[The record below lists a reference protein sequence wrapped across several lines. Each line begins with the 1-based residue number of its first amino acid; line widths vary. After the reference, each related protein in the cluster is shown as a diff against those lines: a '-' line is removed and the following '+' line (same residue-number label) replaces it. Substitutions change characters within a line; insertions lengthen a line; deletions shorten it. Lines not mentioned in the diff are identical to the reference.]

1 MEEDMDVL
9 EAIRGRRTIRKFK
22 PDPIR
27 KPVLNDIYEA
37 AMWAPSHGNTQPWEF
52 VVVGPQARTKL
63 LALFQ
68 AKADEALAAPD
79 LPEPRR
85 KGLLALRENF
95 GGAPYM
101 VAVVSRAGHEPLESV
116 ENPASTAAAVH
127 NMCLAAWS
135 HGVGAVWLSLGA
147 APPTKGIL
155 EVEHGASVVALLAL
169 GYPEVVPPPPPREAP
184 GGRLRNVP

>member
-1 MEEDMDVL
+1 MDVL

-22 PDPIR
+22 PDPIPQ
-27 KPVLNDIYEA
+27 PVLDDIYEA

-52 VVVGPQARTKL
+52 VVVGPQARAKL

-85 KGLLALRENF
+85 KGLLALKENF

-101 VAVVSRAGHEPLESV
+101 VGVVSRAGQEALEAV

-127 NMCLAAWS
+127 NMCLAAWDA
-135 HGVGAVWLSLGA
+135 GVGAVWLSFGA
-147 APPTKGIL
+147 APPVRGVLGI
-155 EVEHGASVVALLAL
+155 EEGETVIALLAM
-169 GYPEVVPPPPPREAP
+169 GYPAEVPPAPPRDVYTDH
-184 GGRLRNVP
+184 LREVS

>member
-1 MEEDMDVL
+1 MDVL
-9 EAIRGRRTIRKFK
+9 EAIRARRTIRKFK
-22 PDPIR
+22 PDPIPE
-27 KPVLNDIYEA
+27 PVLADIYEA

-52 VVVGPQARTKL
+52 VVVGPQARARL

-68 AKADEALAAPD
+68 VKADEALATPD

-85 KGLLALRENF
+85 RGLLALKENF

-101 VAVVSRAGHEPLESV
+101 VGVVSRAGHEALEAV
-116 ENPASTAAAVH
+116 ENPASTAAAAH

-155 EVEHGASVVALLAL
+155 AVEQDASVVALLAL
-169 GYPEVVPPPPPREAP
+169 GYPELVPPPPPREAP
-184 GGRLRNVP
+184 GGRIRSVP